1 MTIDPVRRGVPDAS
15 VARLPAYR
23 RALTRCIERG
33 ATCVSSQELA
43 EATGVHP
50 AQLRKDLSYLGSYGV
65 RGVGYDVAQLRD
77 QIGAELGEL
86 GDWPVAI
93 VGMGNLGRALVAYR
107 GFSNAGFRIVALVDD
122 DPEIVGEVIG
132 GLRVQTLAELVA
144 SQITVDFGVIA
155 TPVAGADTVADALV
169 GLGVHSI
176 LNFAATHLPV
186 PKGVAVRTVDLS
198 TELEI
203 LAFHA
208 RRRPSTAATA
218 GSTR

>member
-1 MTIDPVRRGVPDAS
+1 MTVEPVRRGVPDAS

-23 RALTRCIERG
+23 RALTRCVERG
-33 ATCVSSQELA
+33 QTSVSSQELA

-77 QIGAELGEL
+77 QIGAELGAL
-86 GDWPVAI
+86 GDWPIAI

-122 DPEIVGEVIG
+122 DPETVGEVIAG
-132 GLRVQTLAELVA
+132 QRVQSLSELVA
-144 SQITVDFGVIA
+144 SQITLDFGVIA
-155 TPVAGADTVADALV
+155 TPAAGANVVADALV

-176 LNFAATHLPV
+176 LNFAATRLHV
-186 PKGVAVRTVDLS
+186 PQGVGVRTVDLS

-208 RRRPSTAATA
+208 RRRPSASVVA
-218 GSTR
+218 GSAR

>member
-1 MTIDPVRRGVPDAS
+1 MTAQPARRGVPDAS

-23 RALTRCIERG
+23 RALIRCAERG
-33 ATCVSSQELA
+33 AMYVSSQELA

-50 AQLRKDLSYLGSYGV
+50 AQLRKDLSYLGSYGL

-77 QIGAELGEL
+77 EIGAELGML

-122 DPEIVGEVIG
+122 DPAIVGEVIA
-132 GLRVQTLAELVA
+132 GLRVQTLADLVA
-144 SQITVDFGVIA
+144 SEVTLDFGVIA
-155 TPVAGADTVADALV
+155 TPVSGANVVAEALV

-176 LNFAATHLPV
+176 LNFAATRLNV
-186 PKGVAVRTVDLS
+186 PKGVGVRTVDLS

-208 RRRPSTAATA
+208 QRRPSTAAA
-218 GSTR
+218 AESVR